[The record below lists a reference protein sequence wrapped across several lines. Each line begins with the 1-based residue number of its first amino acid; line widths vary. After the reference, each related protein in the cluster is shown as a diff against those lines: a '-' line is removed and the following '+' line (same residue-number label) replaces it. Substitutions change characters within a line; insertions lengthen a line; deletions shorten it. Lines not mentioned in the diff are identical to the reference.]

1 MKKKV
6 MAAGGVIWRQSA
18 DGIELVVIHRPK
30 YDDWSIP
37 KGKVDPGERLEDT
50 ALREV
55 EEETALTC
63 ELGAWLGV
71 QEYPQKKKEV
81 HYWTMQVVSAE
92 EFTANAEVDQL
103 RWIRLEEA
111 HSILTYSQDRELIQ
125 TFSAAWEKAQVSLTT

>member
-81 HYWTMQVVSAE
+81 HYWTMQVVSAG
-92 EFTANAEVDQL
+92 EFTANAEVDEL